1 MNSPTGTVASLASNN
16 NNNNTSP
23 CFSVPSHANL
33 SIDSLLQ
40 SSSESFLAPP
50 QLSTAPRMKL
60 SIPSLASAFPSAPN
74 PTPTDMF
81 LNQDMFV
88 NQIMFPMMPTP
99 LHMSFTE
106 ADFLHAQLAGMSP
119 GNNSAATPST
129 ALAFSFMDQLA
140 LNGGMGS
147 PNNASQSPPQEF
159 FKFAGLDAGLVTPPQ
174 EYASSA
180 TMEAVPLQIQTYI
193 PEFDSV
199 DSPPSSPSKSPK
211 NTSTTTTTATTT
223 TTTGKKQKKM
233 RFRATEAELTFLLSV
248 FEANPFPSTRQRSQ
262 LAEKL
267 NLDPK
272 QILFWFQ
279 NRRATLKSNGILAVK
294 PKKTNSPASF
304 AYHANDKNAV
314 LSPLSADNPFFF
326 VTNKAIV
333 Q

>member
-1 MNSPTGTVASLASNN
+1 MNSPTATVASLASNN
-16 NNNNTSP
+16 NNTT
-23 CFSVPSHANL
+23 FSVPSHANL
-33 SIDSLLQ
+33 SMDSLLQ
-40 SSSESFLAPP
+40 SSSSDSFLPPP

-106 ADFLHAQLAGMSP
+106 ADFLHAQLASMSP

-159 FKFAGLDAGLVTPPQ
+159 FKFPGLDAGLLTPPQ
-174 EYASSA
+174 EYASSSA
-180 TMEAVPLQIQTYI
+180 TTMEAAVPLQIQTYI

-211 NTSTTTTTATTT
+211 NTSTTTTATTA
-223 TTTGKKQKKM
+223 GKKQKKM

-248 FEANPFPSTRQRSQ
+248 FEANPFPSTRQRTQ

-294 PKKTNSPASF
+294 PKKTNNPASF
-304 AYHANDKNAV
+304 AYNANDKNAV

-326 VTNKAIV
+326 VTNKAIA

>member
-1 MNSPTGTVASLASNN
+1 MNSPTGTGST
-16 NNNNTSP
+16 TSP
-23 CFSVPSHANL
+23 RFSVPSHANL
-33 SIDSLLQ
+33 SMDSLLQ
-40 SSSESFLAPP
+40 SSSSESFMTPP
-50 QLSTAPRMKL
+50 QMSTAPRMKL

-88 NQIMFPMMPTP
+88 NQIMFPMMPAP
-99 LHMSFTE
+99 LQMSFTE

-119 GNNSAATPST
+119 GNSAATPSAT
-129 ALAFSFMDQLA
+129 LAFSFMDQLA
-140 LNGGMGS
+140 MNGAMGS
-147 PNNASQSPPQEF
+147 PNASSQSPPQEF
-159 FKFAGLDAGLVTPPQ
+159 FKFPGLDAGLVTPPQ
-174 EYASSA
+174 EYASSSA
-180 TMEAVPLQIQTYI
+180 AVEVPLQIQTYV

-211 NTSTTTTTATTT
+211 NTTTTTAPTTT
-223 TTTGKKQKKM
+223 VGKKQKKM

-248 FEANPFPSTRQRSQ
+248 FEANPFPSTRQRTQ

-294 PKKTNSPASF
+294 PKKTNNPASF
-304 AYHANDKNAV
+304 AYNANDKNAV

-326 VTNKAIV
+326 VTNKAIA

>member
-16 NNNNTSP
+16 NNTT
-23 CFSVPSHANL
+23 FSVPSHANL
-33 SIDSLLQ
+33 SMDSLLQ
-40 SSSESFLAPP
+40 SSSSDSFLPPP
-50 QLSTAPRMKL
+50 QLSIAPRMKL

-119 GNNSAATPST
+119 GNNSTATPST

-147 PNNASQSPPQEF
+147 PNHASQSPPQEF
-159 FKFAGLDAGLVTPPQ
+159 FKFPGLDAGLVTPPQ

-180 TMEAVPLQIQTYI
+180 TTMEAVVPLQIQTYI

-199 DSPPSSPSKSPK
+199 DSPPSSPPSKSPK
-211 NTSTTTTTATTT
+211 TTSTATA
-223 TTTGKKQKKM
+223 GKKQKKM

-248 FEANPFPSTRQRSQ
+248 FEANPFPSTRQRTQ

-294 PKKTNSPASF
+294 PKKTNNPASF
-304 AYHANDKNAV
+304 AYNANDKNAV

-326 VTNKAIV
+326 VTNKAIA

>member
-1 MNSPTGTVASLASNN
+1 MNSPAGSAASNN
-16 NNNNTSP
+16 TTSP
-23 CFSVPSHANL
+23 RFSVPSHANL
-33 SIDSLLQ
+33 SMDSLLQ
-40 SSSESFLAPP
+40 SSSDSFLPPP

-74 PTPTDMF
+74 PTPTDIF

-119 GNNSAATPST
+119 RNSAATPST

-140 LNGGMGS
+140 LNSGMGS
-147 PNNASQSPPQEF
+147 PNASQSPPPQEF
-159 FKFAGLDAGLVTPPQ
+159 YQFPGLDAGLLTPPQ
-174 EYASSA
+174 EYASSST

-211 NTSTTTTTATTT
+211 NSSTTA
-223 TTTGKKQKKM
+223 TTGKKQKKM

-248 FEANPFPSTRQRSQ
+248 FEANPFPSTRQRTQ

-294 PKKTNSPASF
+294 PKKTNNPASF
-304 AYHANDKNAV
+304 AYNANDKNAV

-326 VTNKAIV
+326 VTNKAIA
-333 Q
+333 